1 MRIRPNAEGPDP
13 QAVPAR
19 FAEAWRELAPVLRTF
34 PAIVASAL
42 TLLVAAKL
50 AGVALPLV
58 LKHLVDTLDA
68 RRGAAGTGLLLP
80 VALLAGYG
88 ALRFCNVL
96 FGELRD
102 VLFGRVA
109 ERAIRSSARAAFA
122 HLHALDLDF
131 HLARKSGALARDV
144 ERGTEGVGFLLR
156 FMLFTVIPTV
166 LELLLVTALLWRR
179 YEWGFA
185 AIAAAAVALY
195 IGYSVRLTDWRTR
208 FVREAN
214 ALDADANGRAL
225 DSLLNFETV
234 KYFGAEA
241 AETRRY
247 DEALAAYERAAGKS
261 RVTLGLLN
269 AGQALI
275 VAAGLTAMTALAALR
290 VQQGIMTLGDFVAV
304 NAFMTQLFLPLNVLG
319 FVYREIRRALTDMGK
334 LFALRQREP
343 AIRDP
348 STPVALAVGP
358 LSVEFGAVH
367 FGYAAARPIL
377 RGLDLTIAAGETVAV
392 VGATG
397 AGKSTLAR
405 LLFRFYDPQAGVV
418 RLGGH
423 DLRRLSLVELRAA
436 IAVVPQDVVLF
447 NDSLHNNLRY
457 ARPEAD
463 DATLASALDRAQLG
477 HFVASLPQGLDTVV
491 GERGLKLSG
500 GEKQR
505 VAIARAL
512 LKDAPVLVF
521 DEATSALDTLAERA
535 VLAALRAAANRRT
548 VLMIAHRLSTV
559 TQADRIVVL
568 DRGRVAESGTHE
580 TLLATQGLYA
590 QLWQAQRHADDI
602 AHKNPREIME

>member
-1 MRIRPNAEGPDP
+1 MRIRPNADGPDP
-13 QAVPAR
+13 QAAPAR
-19 FAEAWRELAPVLRTF
+19 FAEVWRELAPVLRAF
-34 PAIVASAL
+34 PAAVASAL
-42 TLLVAAKL
+42 VLLVAAKL
-50 AGVALPLV
+50 AGVALPLL

-68 RRGAAGTGLLLP
+68 RRGTIDTALALP

-88 ALRFCNVL
+88 LLRFCNVL

-109 ERAIRSSARAAFA
+109 ERAMRHSGRATFA
-122 HLHALDLDF
+122 HLHALDIEF
-131 HLARKSGALARDV
+131 HLSRKSGALAREV

-156 FMLFTVIPTV
+156 FMLFTVGPTV
-166 LELLLVTALLWRR
+166 LELLLVTALLWQR

-185 AIAAAAVALY
+185 AIAASAVALY

-214 ALDADANGRAL
+214 TLDADASGRAL

-241 AETRRY
+241 QETRRY
-247 DEALAAYERAAGKS
+247 DDALAAYERAAAKS
-261 RVTLGLLN
+261 RATLGLLN

-275 VAAGLTAMTALAALR
+275 IAAGLTAMTALAALR
-290 VQQGIMTLGDFVAV
+290 VQQGTMTLGDFVAV

-334 LFALRQREP
+334 LFALQRLAP

-348 STPVALAVGP
+348 AEPAALPAGPLAVQF
-358 LSVEFGAVH
+358 EAVT
-367 FGYAAARPIL
+367 FGYDAARPIL
-377 RGLDLTIAAGETVAV
+377 RGLDLAIAAGETVAV

-405 LLFRFYDPQAGVV
+405 LLFRFHDPQAGSV

-423 DLRRLSLVELRAA
+423 DLRTLPLAALRAA

-447 NDSLHNNLRY
+447 NDSLRNNLRY
-457 ARPEAD
+457 ARPDVD
-463 DATLASALDRAQLG
+463 DRTLASVLDLAWLTG
-477 HFVASLPQGLDTVV
+477 FVASLPQGLDTMV

-512 LKDAPVLVF
+512 LKNAPVLVF

-535 VLAALRAAANRRT
+535 VLAALRNAAERRT

-568 DRGRVAESGTHE
+568 DHGRVAETGTHE
-580 TLLATQGLYA
+580 QLLAAGGLYA
-590 QLWQAQRHADDI
+590 RLWQAQRHTDDLD
-602 AHKNPREIME
+602 HKTDRK